1 MKRHYLLWALRL
13 LGPTLLV
20 LFLAT
25 SDLQKFLSILAGAA
39 FGPILLSLLLMPPFL
54 IIKTWRWKLLLRE
67 LGLDVPFWRGF
78 ALYTVGIY
86 YGSVTPGQAGDLVK
100 AWYLR
105 ERGQPLAP
113 AMLSVVLDRLCD
125 LLVMS
130 AVAVLGIVALGRL
143 LPIEGAQTL
152 LVVLVGAG
160 LVVVMVLLTAR
171 RPRHWLLSVLLPRL
185 LPGRL
190 SASLQRW
197 NEQFAALSLT
207 PRLVVLVGVASLI
220 SAGFTFWRLW
230 LLFVALDVVLPLTIV
245 VGVSALIAVLQ
256 VLPISIGGVGV
267 RDAVLI
273 AVMTTAPY
281 TYSQEQA
288 ISVSALFL
296 LLTLEHILA
305 GFILSFWFPLDAALK
320 QSDEISSKQ
329 AETTGEHP

>member
-1 MKRHYLLWALRL
+1 
-13 LGPTLLV
+13 
-20 LFLAT
+20 
-25 SDLQKFLSILAGAA
+25 
-39 FGPILLSLLLMPPFL
+39 
-54 IIKTWRWKLLLRE
+54 
-67 LGLDVPFWRGF
+67 
-78 ALYTVGIY
+78 
-86 YGSVTPGQAGDLVK
+86 
-100 AWYLR
+100 
-105 ERGQPLAP
+105 
-113 AMLSVVLDRLCD
+113 MLSVVLDRLCD

-130 AVAVLGIVALGRL
+130 AIAMLGIVALGRL

-152 LVVLVGAG
+152 LVVLMGGG
-160 LVVVMVLLTAR
+160 LVAVMALLTAR

-230 LLFVALDVVLPLTIV
+230 LLFVALDVVLPLSIV

-288 ISVSALFL
+288 ISVSVLFL

-320 QSDEISSKQ
+320 QSDEISD
-329 AETTGEHP
+329 EHTSSTSERS

>member
-1 MKRHYLLWALRL
+1 
-13 LGPTLLV
+13 
-20 LFLAT
+20 
-25 SDLQKFLSILAGAA
+25 
-39 FGPILLSLLLMPPFL
+39 LLSLLLMPPFL

-67 LGLDVPFWRGF
+67 LGLDVPFWRGV

-105 ERGQPLAP
+105 EHGQPLAP
-113 AMLSVVLDRLCD
+113 AMLSVVLDRLSD

-130 AVAVLGIVALGRL
+130 AVAMLGIVALGRL

-152 LVVLVGAG
+152 LVILMGVG
-160 LVVVMVLLTAR
+160 LVAFTVLLTAR
-171 RPRHWLLSVLLPRL
+171 RPRHWLLSSLLPRL

-190 SASLQRW
+190 GAALQRW
-197 NEQFAALSLT
+197 NEQFAALSLH

-281 TYSQEQA
+281 NYSQEQA

-320 QSDEISSKQ
+320 RPDAVPDEQ
-329 AETTGEHP
+329 ADPAGEHL